1 MAKAATSRCV
11 AALALAAI
19 AFAGCG
25 PFGSKS
31 DEDQVHD
38 AVDQLVTA
46 RNQAH
51 FDEVC
56 SLFASA
62 QLAKFKKAGTT
73 CQKFLSANAQPDTT
87 TTIRVEQ
94 IRVQGDRATV
104 DATVSHN
111 AGAGKTE
118 TILMLKEN
126 GDWKV
131 SSVGF

>member
-1 MAKAATSRCV
+1 MAKAARSRCV
-11 AALALAAI
+11 AVLALAAI
-19 AFAGCG
+19 VLAGCG

-31 DEDQVHD
+31 DEDQVRD

-51 FDEVC
+51 FGEVC
-56 SLFASA
+56 GLFASA
-62 QLAKFKKAGTT
+62 QLAKFKKAHTT
-73 CQKFLSANAQPDTT
+73 CEKFLSANAQPDTT

-94 IRVQGDRATV
+94 VRVQGDRATV

-111 AGAGKTE
+111 AGAGNAE